1 VPGFPGAIRVLA
13 LTHSRRNVVQRLPWL
28 ISLTHDLPSSF
39 ALSGLPVYV
48 AASRLA
54 PFSLGRKFAHRTFM
68 NNADQIK
75 LLLSMFA
82 IQLPTLLVCFVAG
95 VVILGRW
102 KQGSKGSMWALLGFG
117 LAAVLCF
124 AVPVAQTAVQQWVR
138 HSGRTTVESASV
150 MATISIVWSVLRAVT
165 YALLLIA
172 VFAGRSTSPPVSRS
186 L

>member
-1 VPGFPGAIRVLA
+1 
-13 LTHSRRNVVQRLPWL
+13 
-28 ISLTHDLPSSF
+28 
-39 ALSGLPVYV
+39 
-48 AASRLA
+48 
-54 PFSLGRKFAHRTFM
+54 M
-68 NNADQIK
+68 NNTDQIK

-82 IQLPTLLVCFVAG
+82 IQLPTLIVCFVAG

-124 AVPVAQTAVQQWVR
+124 AVPVAQTAVQDWVR
-138 HSGRTTVESASV
+138 HSGYTTLESASV
-150 MATISIVWSVLRAVT
+150 MAGISFVWSVLRAVS

-172 VFAGRSTSPPVSRS
+172 VFAGRSTSPPVSGP

>member
-1 VPGFPGAIRVLA
+1 
-13 LTHSRRNVVQRLPWL
+13 
-28 ISLTHDLPSSF
+28 
-39 ALSGLPVYV
+39 
-48 AASRLA
+48 
-54 PFSLGRKFAHRTFM
+54 M
-68 NNADQIK
+68 NDTDQIK
-75 LLLSMFA
+75 LLLSLFA

-124 AVPVAQTAVQQWVR
+124 AVPVAQTAVQDWVR
-138 HSGRTTVESASV
+138 HSGHTTVQSAPV
-150 MATISIVWSVLRAVT
+150 MAGISIVWSVLRAVT

-172 VFAGRSTSPPVSRS
+172 VFAGRSTSPPISRP